1 MVKSKVF
8 IPVLIS
14 IILATAGSGYYM
26 QKVKASDAAGN
37 VKQWTEQKDVS
48 TEKVWKL
55 TFKQGLLVDWPSL
68 DKAITVTDSKGNI
81 IDVEINEANYGNSI
95 LIYPPK
101 DGYKAGETYYL
112 NVSKDLKLYSKTGSS
127 TSNLKQPITMKFT
140 VNGIKTIDIN
150 KDSLVSVSNN
160 KFAFD
165 LMNQL
170 TNKDKDKNIIIS
182 PLSIGTILAE
192 TQNGA
197 VGDTKN
203 EMLRSIGLSN
213 ADDKT
218 INEQYYSLLDYYN
231 NLKSTKL
238 KTADSIWVDK
248 DTILNK
254 QFVDTSQKY
263 YNSEVSTLDF
273 KDNNSVDIINN
284 WVDKSTDG
292 QIKKIIDNINKEDV
306 AILINSVNFKGTW
319 LDEFPKDNT
328 KPEEFNLSSG
338 QKIKVDNMEDIR
350 VNSYLKG
357 NNFAAVKI
365 PYYDGLEMDLFLPDK
380 GVDINKFVSSFSKSN
395 MDKWM
400 NDFYDARVT
409 MKIPKFKLEYEE
421 DNMVDILKKLGV
433 VTAFDRNKADFS
445 GISQQKPLFIS
456 KITHKTSI
464 NVDEKGTAAA
474 AVTAVEMGA
483 TASMPPEYKNVDF
496 TIDRPFVFA
505 IRDCNT
511 GAIVFMG
518 KVENPQK

>member
-1 MVKSKVF
+1 MFKLKLV
-8 IPVLIS
+8 IPVLVS
-14 IILATAGSGYYM
+14 IILVSAGSGYYM
-26 QKVKASDAAGN
+26 QKVKASDAAEN
-37 VKQWTEQKDVS
+37 IKQWTEQKDVS

-68 DKAITVTDSKGNI
+68 DKAITVTDSTGKI
-81 IDVEINEANYGNSI
+81 INVRMDEANYGNSI
-95 LIYPPK
+95 LIYPPE
-101 DGYKAGETYYL
+101 DGYKTGETYYL
-112 NVSKDLKLYSKTGSS
+112 NVSKDLKFCTKTDSS
-127 TSNLKQPITMKFT
+127 ASNLKQPITMKFT
-140 VNGIKTIDIN
+140 INGIKTIDIG

-170 TNKDKDKNIIIS
+170 TSKDKDKNIIIS

-197 VGDTKN
+197 AGDTKN
-203 EMLRSIGLSN
+203 EILKSIGLSN

-231 NLKSTKL
+231 NFKSTKL
-238 KTADSIWVDK
+238 KTVDSIWVDK

-254 QFVDTSQKY
+254 QFADTSRKY

-292 QIKKIIDNINKEDV
+292 QVKKIIDNINADDA

-338 QKIKVDNMEDIR
+338 QKIKVDNMEDTR
-350 VNSYLKG
+350 VSSYLKG
-357 NNFAAVKI
+357 DNFAAVKI

-380 GVDINKFVSSFSKSN
+380 GVDINNFVSSFSKSN

-421 DNMVDILKKLGV
+421 DNMVDILKKLGI
-433 VTAFDRNKADFS
+433 VTAFDVNKADFS

-474 AVTAVEMGA
+474 AVTALEMTGS
-483 TASMPPEYKNVDF
+483 SMPPEYKNVDF

-511 GAIVFMG
+511 GVIVFMG